1 MLGLEEMFGEES
13 SFTALT
19 DSEKRY
25 FVEIIREEMR
35 VREGMGKCEQ
45 VREVVPIE
53 LWINSP
59 FFIGPDVHSIYPYWK
74 DLICDIFSNKRDNQN
89 KINQVIL
96 SGCFTGDTKVRLADG
111 TSWSMKE
118 LYDKYHTDVPLS
130 DYFYVYSWGKGFH
143 SYDEM
148 IPAMAYNI
156 HITKRVNKLAKITF
170 STGDI
175 VKCTTD
181 HLFLLID
188 GSYIQAKRLIPDS
201 QLRSAIK
208 LGYQDIRVRSVEI
221 IEADELV
228 YDFEVKTH
236 HNFLL
241 SCGVFV
247 HNSIGTGK
255 SCLNSNTRVSTS
267 LGLLKLKD
275 LKMRFDSGERF
286 FVRSESGI
294 RQCLGVYDN
303 GEAFTKILKFRSG
316 RVVEGTFNHKFR
328 VIRDGKIQWVQ
339 FEDIRVG
346 DKTLMLRDSYQFGRL
361 HMNLD
366 EAYTLGYMVGD
377 GWCEKVKGKDK
388 YSSFQVMFQ
397 FEHKKSAKRIIR
409 AFYNWFGI
417 RGVEFSRSGKLKNGN
432 HMIYL
437 RAFDSERATKLVKSG
452 FGHRAQGKG
461 IPNFIFMCDRETVAS
476 FIQGLFDADGT
487 VEKDG
492 YTYIGLM
499 SERGIKD
506 LGRLLSLYG
515 IDYTI
520 KSKMSRF
527 EGKDMGQF
535 WKLSIRGTESY
546 IRFADL
552 IGFSIESK
560 MERLNRKVKKCKLD
574 KNPNDRIL
582 VPFGC
587 EILRELD
594 RKCSLG
600 NFSRIHTF
608 IQFRVQS
615 NYTLRQLKR
624 LYNMFPE
631 WVGQSDYLKYI
642 CEHEVYFDE
651 VSEID
656 KGFCHTMD
664 LEIEGDH
671 SYCFDGFVSHNTCSE
686 LIMLRKL
693 YELSCFRNVNSMFHL
708 MSKTNIMLFFFSI
721 NKTQAESTAFGEFR
735 SLVDHSPY
743 FNQHFKRRQRLD
755 SLLVFPEGITVAFG
769 SRSSDSTGMT
779 VISALLD
786 EANFIGGDG
795 SNKTG
800 NTDKALEMY
809 AGMVNRAN
817 SRFIVDGG
825 LNHSLN
831 ILVSSSTHESSAT
844 ERQIAISRDDPH
856 TVIAAPSQ
864 WEVKP
869 DKFSKEYFYVLKGT
883 NYLEP
888 QIINS
893 VDDVNN
899 FRLSEG
905 LPITKYIDGDDSLQK
920 IEEEIEKLPPHQ
932 QAKFLRVP
940 IDLRRGFEMNIV
952 RSLQDLGGVST
963 GTTGKLFNSPAVFD
977 DCIDPKLRHPFISQ
991 EIIVSTGDQLE
1002 IKNYL
1007 RNDFRLVHP
1016 ERPRYIHIDQ
1026 STRTDSTGISCVYAS
1041 DILDTG
1047 DGVKKPVFS
1056 VDFMLRINPPKPP
1069 KKIAIYKIRNFVIF
1083 LSRYMG
1089 MKIGRVT
1096 YDIFNSEESRQI
1108 LEEMGFN
1115 VGYQSVDRSDKAYLD
1130 LVEIMYE
1137 GRLRIYDYPILR
1149 HELFNLIHYRD
1160 KRKVD
1165 HPATVKDS
1173 TYSGKGASVGSKDVS
1188 DSLCLTGD
1196 TEIILASGGYIRID
1210 RLAQRNPD
1218 EFFVVSRDMRGLLVP
1233 GRARKARMTKKTK
1246 DIIEVRL
1253 SNNTSFRCTPD
1264 HKIMLADGTYKE
1276 AKDLVPESD
1285 KLATSSM
1292 LRGLAIYPISVIS
1305 ISLKDEIPVYD
1316 ISVDGYHNFELACG
1330 VFVHNCGAVENALQI
1345 PIAVETGTNSTL
1357 KDFLA
1362 ANQFR
1367 GGFEPDPMSIEELVD
1382 KQIDDMIEE
1391 MEFGRSGLG
1400 SFGGLRGF

>member
-111 TSWSMKE
+111 TNWSMKE

-156 HITKRVNKLAKITF
+156 NITKRVNKLAKITF

-181 HLFLLID
+181 HLFLLVD
-188 GSYIQAKRLIPDS
+188 GSYIQAKRLTPDS

-228 YDFEVKTH
+228 YDFEVKTY

-255 SCLNSNTRVSTS
+255 S
-267 LGLLKLKD
+267 
-275 LKMRFDSGERF
+275 
-286 FVRSESGI
+286 
-294 RQCLGVYDN
+294 
-303 GEAFTKILKFRSG
+303 
-316 RVVEGTFNHKFR
+316 
-328 VIRDGKIQWVQ
+328 
-339 FEDIRVG
+339 
-346 DKTLMLRDSYQFGRL
+346 
-361 HMNLD
+361 
-366 EAYTLGYMVGD
+366 
-377 GWCEKVKGKDK
+377 
-388 YSSFQVMFQ
+388 
-397 FEHKKSAKRIIR
+397 
-409 AFYNWFGI
+409 
-417 RGVEFSRSGKLKNGN
+417 
-432 HMIYL
+432 
-437 RAFDSERATKLVKSG
+437 
-452 FGHRAQGKG
+452 
-461 IPNFIFMCDRETVAS
+461 
-476 FIQGLFDADGT
+476 
-487 VEKDG
+487 
-492 YTYIGLM
+492 
-499 SERGIKD
+499 
-506 LGRLLSLYG
+506 
-515 IDYTI
+515 
-520 KSKMSRF
+520 
-527 EGKDMGQF
+527 
-535 WKLSIRGTESY
+535 
-546 IRFADL
+546 
-552 IGFSIESK
+552 
-560 MERLNRKVKKCKLD
+560 
-574 KNPNDRIL
+574 
-582 VPFGC
+582 
-587 EILRELD
+587 
-594 RKCSLG
+594 
-600 NFSRIHTF
+600 
-608 IQFRVQS
+608 
-615 NYTLRQLKR
+615 
-624 LYNMFPE
+624 
-631 WVGQSDYLKYI
+631 
-642 CEHEVYFDE
+642 
-651 VSEID
+651 
-656 KGFCHTMD
+656 
-664 LEIEGDH
+664 
-671 SYCFDGFVSHNTCSE
+671 TCSE

-977 DCIDPKLRHPFISQ
+977 DCIDPKLKHPFISQ

-1246 DIIEVRL
+1246 DIVEVRL
-1253 SNNTSFRCTPD
+1253 SNNMSFRCTPD

-1305 ISLKDEIPVYD
+1305 ISLKDEIQVYD

-1367 GGFEPDPMSIEELVD
+1367 GGFEPDPMNIEELVD